1 VSKAAA
7 IASHSLA
14 ASAGAAG
21 RADDLQK
28 KLEHVLARAN
38 ELCSARATDVA
49 LHADIDDVISFAV
62 TAALPPPNVPLS
74 LVGPS
79 RSDAHGSQGRSDAVR
94 AYLADVFGAMYGPTY
109 TPLSAIAP
117 AAPTPAA
124 AKHGAQPSVDAD
136 DDTMVVMRTANSDGV
151 RIVDRRPKPRGALDE
166 LRMPPQ
172 PQPQAYPARVI
183 DGAAIGVAARHDR
196 VLTYDEVCT
205 KPCCPGLARD
215 GCCRT
220 LRLFGNAPRRSRP
233 DRMRLRS
240 LRNRRPAHLRKRE
253 TALRLVS
260 PNCST
265 VRAKPAAAAA
275 SAACRCRFPC
285 VAIPI
290 VSRRSG

>member
-1 VSKAAA
+1 
-7 IASHSLA
+7 
-14 ASAGAAG
+14 
-21 RADDLQK
+21 
-28 KLEHVLARAN
+28 
-38 ELCSARATDVA
+38 
-49 LHADIDDVISFAV
+49 
-62 TAALPPPNVPLS
+62 
-74 LVGPS
+74 VGPS
-79 RSDAHGSQGRSDAVR
+79 RSDALGSQGRSDAVR

-117 AAPTPAA
+117 AAPTLAA

-136 DDTMVVMRTANSDGV
+136 DDTMVVMRTANSDGVRIVDSDGV

-205 KPCCPGLARD
+205 KPCCHGLARD
-215 GCCRT
+215 GCCIT
-220 LRLFGNAPRRSRP
+220 LRLFGNAPRRNRP

-240 LRNRRPAHLRKRE
+240 RRNRRPAHLRKRA
-253 TALRLVS
+253 TALRLVC

-265 VRAKPAAAAA
+265 VRAKPAAA
-275 SAACRCRFPC
+275 SEACRCRFPC

-290 VSRRSG
+290 VSRRSR